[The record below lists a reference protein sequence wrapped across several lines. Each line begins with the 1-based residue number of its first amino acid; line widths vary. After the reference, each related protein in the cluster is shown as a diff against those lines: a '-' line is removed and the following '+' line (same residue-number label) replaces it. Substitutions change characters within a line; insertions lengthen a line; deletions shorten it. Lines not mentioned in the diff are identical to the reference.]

1 MTNKVIKT
9 ACAAIL
15 AMSLGTQASAALNS
29 DTPKGMEKCYGI
41 AKAGMND
48 CGTKANKNACAGSST
63 VDGDKSAYMLLPK
76 GTCLKIVGASTK
88 SS

>member
-1 MTNKVIKT
+1 MTNKIIQAAFT
-9 ACAAIL
+9 AII
-15 AMSLGTQASAALNS
+15 AMGLGTQALSGDS

-48 CGTKANKNACAGSST
+48 CGTAANKNACAGSST
-63 VDGDKSAYMLLPK
+63 VNGDKSAYMLVPK
-76 GTCLKIVGASTK
+76 GTCLKIVGSSLK